1 MQIIYETERLLLCS
15 FSRDLIRETNSEYQ
29 NWFYDFEVTKYNS
42 HGLFPYGKEKFES
55 YLDMCESGEKD
66 IVWGI
71 IYKLPEKIDVVVPP
85 FPPDLHKYKKKHI
98 GNISLQRINWINR
111 SAEFAI
117 VIGEKEFWGQGIGYE
132 VLQKLL
138 YHGFERLNLHRIWTG
153 TAENNTGMG
162 QLARKLNMKQEGLF
176 YDAVFLNG
184 KYINV
189 VPFSILEEEW
199 KEQQNK

>member
-1 MQIIYETERLLLCS
+1 MQVICETKRLLLCP

-29 NWFYDFEVTKYNS
+29 KWFYDSEVTKYNS

-55 YLDMCESGEKD
+55 YLDMCESGKED

-71 IYKLPEKIDVVVPP
+71 VIEQRWT
-85 FPPDLHKYKKKHI
+85 PDGINFYDYAHI
-98 GNISLQRINWINR
+98 GNISLQRINWVNR

-132 VLQKLL
+132 ALQKLL

-153 TAENNTGMG
+153 TAESNEGM
-162 QLARKLNMKQEGLF
+162 RKLAHKLGMKQEGMF

-184 KYINV
+184 KYTHIF
-189 VPFSILEEEW
+189 PFSILEDEW
-199 KEQQNK
+199 RKQQNKL